1 MNYEMLLLI
10 VVFVA
15 VSITIAIVVARHM
28 SNGLADRINQLNN
41 RIESVV
47 DRNEQDSDKRFTEV
61 YRTIDQ
67 FYQNSERQV
76 SRNAMIQELESCI
89 DKKEIRSIVEK
100 YM

>member
-1 MNYEMLLLI
+1 MNYEMLLLV

-67 FYQNSERQV
+67 CYQNSERQA
-76 SRNAMIQELESCI
+76 SRNAMIQELESSS

>member
-1 MNYEMLLLI
+1 MNYEMLFL
-10 VVFVA
+10 VVVLA
-15 VSITIAIVVARHM
+15 VVSMTAAIVVARHM
-28 SNGLADRINQLNN
+28 SNGLADRINQLNT
-41 RIESVV
+41 RVESVV
-47 DRNEQDSDKRFTEV
+47 DRTEQDSEKRFTEV

-76 SRNAMIQELESCI
+76 SRNAMIQELETCS